1 MLEPSEILKAK
12 ILIVDDLPANV
23 LLLERMLG
31 GAGYESVTSTLDPR
45 AVCELHAKNR
55 YDLIVLDLQMP
66 GMDGFEVMEG
76 LKRIEKDGYLP
87 VLVITAQ
94 PDHKLRALRAGARD
108 FISKPFDVAEVL
120 TRVHNMLEVRLL
132 HVEIRRKNDELKKLF
147 DQVVAE
153 RKVSERLAL
162 HVPPDSIAA
171 RLQARPDVT
180 ADSFADVTV
189 LIADIVGFTELTP
202 AVSPERLAL
211 LLDEIFTDLRRPR
224 EGARPQEDQ
233 DAREFVHGRR
243 RRARSQRPIMRRG
256 RRTCRSTWSTRW
268 TASMSAA
275 ATRCRCASASPPEPV
290 VAGVIGKRMYLY
302 DVWGDAVNTASRME
316 SHGVA
321 GRVQVSESTRRLLG
335 EPFLLEE
342 RGALE
347 VEGQGELKTWFVGG
361 RGTAAS
367 PMRQPAGCL
376 KLRCPRTGDRSITSA
391 TTRPTTGQSVHAP
404 PNQWWTAEYQSRV
417 VGRKMKPRMGHSR
430 VGRGR

>member
-1 MLEPSEILKAK
+1 MLEASDILKAK
-12 ILIVDDLPANV
+12 ILIVDDLRANI

-31 GAGYESVTSTLDPR
+31 GAGYESITSTLDPR
-45 AVCELHAKNR
+45 AVHELHEKNC

-66 GMDGFEVMEG
+66 GMDGFQVMEG
-76 LKRIEKDGYLP
+76 LKHIEQDGYLP

-94 PDHKLRALRAGARD
+94 PDHKLRALRAGAKD

-189 LIADIVGFTELTP
+189 LIADIVGLAELTP
-202 AVSPERLAL
+202 AASAERLAL
-211 LLDEIFTDLRRPR
+211 LVDEIFTGFDGL
-224 EGARPQEDQ
+224 AK
-233 DAREFVHGRR
+233 
-243 RRARSQRPIMRRG
+243 QRGLKKVKTLGNSYM
-256 RRTCRSTWSTRW
+256 
-268 TASMSAA
+268 AA
-275 ATRCRCASASPPEPV
+275 AGVPVPSGDHAAQAAHLSLDMVDALDRFNERGGHSLQVRIGIASGAV
-290 VAGVIGKRMYLY
+290 VAGVIGKRLYLY

-335 EPFLLEE
+335 KPFLLEE
-342 RGALE
+342 RGTLE
-347 VEGQGELKTWFVGG
+347 VEGKGELKTWFVGG
-361 RGTAAS
+361 RNAAVES
-367 PMRQPAGCL
+367 TSG
-376 KLRCPRTGDRSITSA
+376 KL
-391 TTRPTTGQSVHAP
+391 
-404 PNQWWTAEYQSRV
+404 
-417 VGRKMKPRMGHSR
+417 
-430 VGRGR
+430 

>member
-1 MLEPSEILKAK
+1 MPDASEILRAK
-12 ILIVDDLPANV
+12 ILIVDDLPANI

-31 GAGYESVTSTLDPR
+31 GAGYVSITSTLDPR
-45 AVCELHAKNR
+45 AVQVLHEKNG

-66 GMDGFEVMEG
+66 GMDGFQVMEG
-76 LKRIEKDGYLP
+76 LKDHEKDGYLP

-94 PDHKLRALRAGARD
+94 PDHKLRALRAGAKD

-132 HVEIRRKNDELKKLF
+132 HVEIRRKNEELKKLF

-189 LIADIVGFTELTP
+189 LIADIVGFAELTP

-211 LLDEIFTDLRRPR
+211 LLDEIFTSFD
-224 EGARPQEDQ
+224 GHAK
-233 DAREFVHGRR
+233 GRGLKKIKTLGN
-243 RRARSQRPIMRRG
+243 SYM
-256 RRTCRSTWSTRW
+256 
-268 TASMSAA
+268 AA
-275 ATRCRCASASPPEPV
+275 AGVPVPSRDHAVRAAHMALDMVDALDRFNERGGHSLQVRIGIATGAV
-290 VAGVIGKRMYLY
+290 VAGVIGKRLYLY
-302 DVWGDAVNTASRME
+302 DVWGDAVNIASRME

-335 EPFLLEE
+335 EPFRLEE
-342 RGALE
+342 RGALA
-347 VEGQGELKTWFVGG
+347 VQGQGEVRTWFLSG
-361 RGTAAS
+361 RDGAVEPSGSSPSGPRPSGRAFSGSGRAA
-367 PMRQPAGCL
+367 
-376 KLRCPRTGDRSITSA
+376 RS
-391 TTRPTTGQSVHAP
+391 
-404 PNQWWTAEYQSRV
+404 
-417 VGRKMKPRMGHSR
+417 
-430 VGRGR
+430 

>member
-1 MLEPSEILKAK
+1 MLEPSEIIKAK
-12 ILIVDDLPANV
+12 VLVVDDQPANV

-31 GAGYESVTSTLDPR
+31 GAGYTSVTSTVDPR
-45 AVCELHAKNR
+45 AVCALHEKHR

-66 GMDGFEVMEG
+66 GMDGFQVMEG
-76 LKRIEKDGYLP
+76 LKPIEKDGYLP

-94 PDHKLRALRAGARD
+94 PDHKLRALQAGAKD

-120 TRVHNMLEVRLL
+120 MRVHNMLEVRLL
-132 HVEIRRKNDELKKLF
+132 HLEVHRKNDELKKLF

-189 LIADIVGFTELTP
+189 LIADIVGFADLTP

-211 LLDEIFTDLRRPR
+211 LLEEIFTGFDGL
-224 EGARPQEDQ
+224 AN
-233 DAREFVHGRR
+233 
-243 RRARSQRPIMRRG
+243 QRGLKKIKTLGNSYM
-256 RRTCRSTWSTRW
+256 
-268 TASMSAA
+268 AA
-275 ATRCRCASASPPEPV
+275 AGVPVPAGDHAARAAHLSLDMVEALDRFNERGGHSLQVRIGIGTGAV
-290 VAGVIGKRMYLY
+290 VAGVIGKRLYLY

-335 EPFLLEE
+335 EPFLLEG

-347 VEGQGELKTWFVGG
+347 VEGKGEVNTWFVSG
-361 RGTAAS
+361 RNGAS
-367 PMRQPAGCL
+367 
-376 KLRCPRTGDRSITSA
+376 
-391 TTRPTTGQSVHAP
+391 H
-404 PNQWWTAEYQSRV
+404 
-417 VGRKMKPRMGHSR
+417 
-430 VGRGR
+430 

>member
-1 MLEPSEILKAK
+1 MLEAAEILKAK
-12 ILIVDDLPANV
+12 VLVVDDMQANV

-31 GAGYESVTSTLDPR
+31 GAGYTCVTSTLDPR
-45 AVCELHAKNR
+45 AVCELHEKNR

-66 GMDGFEVMEG
+66 GMDGFQVMEG
-76 LKRIEKDGYLP
+76 LKHIEQDGYLP

-94 PDHKLRALRAGARD
+94 PDHKLRALQAGAKD

-120 TRVHNMLEVRLL
+120 MRVHNMLEVRLL
-132 HVEIRRKNDELKKLF
+132 HLEIRRKNDELKKLF

-162 HVPPDSIAA
+162 HVPPNSIAA

-189 LIADIVGFTELTP
+189 LIADIVGFTDLTP
-202 AVSPERLAL
+202 AVTPEQLAL
-211 LLDEIFTDLRRPR
+211 LLDEVFTSFDGL
-224 EGARPQEDQ
+224 AK
-233 DAREFVHGRR
+233 
-243 RRARSQRPIMRRG
+243 QRGLKKIKTLGNSYM
-256 RRTCRSTWSTRW
+256 
-268 TASMSAA
+268 AA
-275 ATRCRCASASPPEPV
+275 AGVPVPSGDHAAQAVHAALDMLEALARFNERRDHSLQVRIGIASGAV
-290 VAGVIGKRMYLY
+290 VAGVIGKRMYVY

-347 VEGQGELKTWFVGG
+347 VEGKGEVKTWFVGG
-361 RGTAAS
+361 RNNTEG
-367 PMRQPAGCL
+367 GH
-376 KLRCPRTGDRSITSA
+376 
-391 TTRPTTGQSVHAP
+391 QSWQHA
-404 PNQWWTAEYQSRV
+404 QTVS
-417 VGRKMKPRMGHSR
+417 
-430 VGRGR
+430 